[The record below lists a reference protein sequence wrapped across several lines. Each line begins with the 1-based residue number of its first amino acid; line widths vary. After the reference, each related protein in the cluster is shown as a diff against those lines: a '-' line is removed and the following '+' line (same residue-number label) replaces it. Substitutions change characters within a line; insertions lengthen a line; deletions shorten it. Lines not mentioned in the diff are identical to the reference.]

1 MPIITNPSDTIMLN
15 QMKIGSTG
23 KVVSINGDRSML
35 RKLMSLGIKT
45 GSDIEILHH
54 RGKGVVVRS
63 NGTRIAIGEGIAEH
77 VKVIPTHQALNAA

>member
-1 MPIITNPSDTIMLN
+1 MLN

-23 KVVSINGDRSML
+23 TVVEISGDRSLL

-77 VKVIPTHQALNAA
+77 VRVVPTQAACDAA